1 MRKTELYETTLD
13 ELANAVAKKV
23 VKHVAK
29 LFNVTNI
36 SVWGWVINNT
46 TPFKTS
52 TLKKFCSKPTILFLT
67 LIFSSLTFSQE
78 LHHEIISSQGKNVQL
93 DSGIYVT
100 QTIGQHSV
108 ASYSIDNLTVQQG
121 YQQSFWDSLI
131 NSNEEF
137 NIIVGDITFYPNP
150 IIDYVNFNFSDLKSS
165 GLNVLV
171 FDYAGRVLITTKI
184 DIENYKTKLDLSS
197 LPSGSYLIYL
207 NTNKFNYH
215 TKIIKK

>member
-1 MRKTELYETTLD
+1 M
-13 ELANAVAKKV
+13 KKI
-23 VKHVAK
+23 KI
-29 LFNVTNI
+29 FI
-36 SVWGWVINNT
+36 
-46 TPFKTS
+46 
-52 TLKKFCSKPTILFLT
+52 TIIFPLT
-67 LIFSSLTFSQE
+67 IVSQE
-78 LHHEIISSQGKNVQL
+78 IQREVISSQGESVEL

-108 ASYSIDNLTVQQG
+108 ASYSIDNLTIQQG
-121 YQQSFWDSLI
+121 YQQSFWNSLI

-137 NIIVGDITFYPNP
+137 NVDITFYPNP
-150 IIDYVNFNFSDLKSS
+150 TIDYVNFNFSNLESS
-165 GLNVLV
+165 DLNVLV

>member
-1 MRKTELYETTLD
+1 MKYKINL
-13 ELANAVAKKV
+13 V
-23 VKHVAK
+23 V
-29 LFNVTNI
+29 
-36 SVWGWVINNT
+36 S
-46 TPFKTS
+46 
-52 TLKKFCSKPTILFLT
+52 
-67 LIFSSLTFSQE
+67 IFSLFTLFTFSQE
-78 LHHEIISSQGKNVQL
+78 IQREVISSQGESVEL

-100 QTIGQHSV
+100 QTIGQHSI
-108 ASYSIDNLTVQQG
+108 ASYSIDHLTVQQG
-121 YQQSFWDSLI
+121 YQQSFWNSLI

-137 NIIVGDITFYPNP
+137 NVDITFYPNP
-150 IIDYVNFNFSDLKSS
+150 TIDYVNFNFSNLESS
-165 GLNVLV
+165 DLNVLV

>member
-1 MRKTELYETTLD
+1 MKYKINL
-13 ELANAVAKKV
+13 V
-23 VKHVAK
+23 VS
-29 LFNVTNI
+29 L
-36 SVWGWVINNT
+36 
-46 TPFKTS
+46 
-52 TLKKFCSKPTILFLT
+52 LFL
-67 LIFSSLTFSQE
+67 FSLSSICQE

-93 DSGIYVT
+93 DSGVYVT
-100 QTIGQHSV
+100 QTIGQHSI
-108 ASYSIDNLTVQQG
+108 ASYSMDNLTVQQG
-121 YQQSFWDSLI
+121 YQQSFWNSLI

-137 NIIVGDITFYPNP
+137 NMDITFYPNP
-150 IIDYVNFNFSDLKSS
+150 TIDFVNFNFSNLESS
-165 GLNVLV
+165 DLNVLV

>member
-1 MRKTELYETTLD
+1 MKYKINLVVSIFFMFTL
-13 ELANAVAKKV
+13 
-23 VKHVAK
+23 
-29 LFNVTNI
+29 F
-36 SVWGWVINNT
+36 
-46 TPFKTS
+46 
-52 TLKKFCSKPTILFLT
+52 
-67 LIFSSLTFSQE
+67 TFSQE
-78 LHHEIISSQGKNVQL
+78 IQREVISSQGQSVEL

-121 YQQSFWDSLI
+121 YQQSFWNSLI

-137 NIIVGDITFYPNP
+137 NVDITFYPNP
-150 IIDYVNFNFSDLKSS
+150 TIDYVNFNFSNLESS
-165 GLNVLV
+165 DLNVLV
-171 FDYAGRVLITTKI
+171 FDYAGRVLITSKI

>member
-1 MRKTELYETTLD
+1 MIK
-13 ELANAVAKKV
+13 
-23 VKHVAK
+23 
-29 LFNVTNI
+29 
-36 SVWGWVINNT
+36 
-46 TPFKTS
+46 
-52 TLKKFCSKPTILFLT
+52 CQSKILFFVLMFPFL
-67 LIFSSLTFSQE
+67 LISQE
-78 LHHEIISSQGKNVQL
+78 LHHEMISSQGKSVEL

-100 QTIGQHSV
+100 QTIGQHSI

-121 YQQSFWDSLI
+121 YQQSFWSSLI
-131 NSNEEF
+131 NTNEEF
-137 NIIVGDITFYPNP
+137 SLDINFYPNP
-150 IIDYVNFNFSDLKSS
+150 TIDYVNFNFSNLESS
-165 GLNVLV
+165 DLNVLV

>member
-1 MRKTELYETTLD
+1 MIK
-13 ELANAVAKKV
+13 
-23 VKHVAK
+23 
-29 LFNVTNI
+29 
-36 SVWGWVINNT
+36 
-46 TPFKTS
+46 
-52 TLKKFCSKPTILFLT
+52 CQSKILFFVLMFPFL
-67 LIFSSLTFSQE
+67 LISQE
-78 LHHEIISSQGKNVQL
+78 LHHEMISSQGKSVEL

-100 QTIGQHSV
+100 QTIGQHSI

-121 YQQSFWDSLI
+121 YQQSFWSSLI
-131 NSNEEF
+131 NTNEEF
-137 NIIVGDITFYPNP
+137 SLDINFYPNP
-150 IIDYVNFNFSDLKSS
+150 TIDIVNFNFSNLESS
-165 GLNVLV
+165 DLNVLV

>member
-1 MRKTELYETTLD
+1 M
-13 ELANAVAKKV
+13 KKI
-23 VKHVAK
+23 KIK
-29 LFNVTNI
+29 LFI
-36 SVWGWVINNT
+36 
-46 TPFKTS
+46 
-52 TLKKFCSKPTILFLT
+52 TIIFPLT
-67 LIFSSLTFSQE
+67 IVSQE
-78 LHHEIISSQGKNVQL
+78 IQREMISSQGESVEL

-100 QTIGQHSV
+100 QTIGQHSI

-184 DIENYKTKLDLSS
+184 DIDNYK
-197 LPSGSYLIYL
+197 L
-207 NTNKFNYH
+207 N
-215 TKIIKK
+215 

>member
-1 MRKTELYETTLD
+1 MKYKINLIVIIYFMFTL
-13 ELANAVAKKV
+13 
-23 VKHVAK
+23 
-29 LFNVTNI
+29 F
-36 SVWGWVINNT
+36 
-46 TPFKTS
+46 
-52 TLKKFCSKPTILFLT
+52 
-67 LIFSSLTFSQE
+67 TFSQE
-78 LHHEIISSQGKNVQL
+78 IQREVISSQGESVEL

-121 YQQSFWDSLI
+121 YQQSFWNSLI

-137 NIIVGDITFYPNP
+137 NMDITFYPNP
-150 IIDYVNFNFSDLKSS
+150 TIDYVNFNFSNLESS
-165 GLNVLV
+165 DLNVLV

>member
-1 MRKTELYETTLD
+1 MKYKINLVVSILSLFTL
-13 ELANAVAKKV
+13 
-23 VKHVAK
+23 
-29 LFNVTNI
+29 F
-36 SVWGWVINNT
+36 
-46 TPFKTS
+46 
-52 TLKKFCSKPTILFLT
+52 
-67 LIFSSLTFSQE
+67 TFSQE
-78 LHHEIISSQGKNVQL
+78 IQREVISSQGESVEL

-100 QTIGQHSV
+100 QTIGQHSI
-108 ASYSIDNLTVQQG
+108 ASYSTDNLTVQQG
-121 YQQSFWDSLI
+121 YQQSFWNSLI

-137 NIIVGDITFYPNP
+137 NMDITFYPNP
-150 IIDYVNFNFSDLKSS
+150 TIDYVNFNFSNLESS
-165 GLNVLV
+165 DLNVLV

>member
-1 MRKTELYETTLD
+1 MKYKINLIVIIYFMFTL
-13 ELANAVAKKV
+13 
-23 VKHVAK
+23 
-29 LFNVTNI
+29 F
-36 SVWGWVINNT
+36 
-46 TPFKTS
+46 
-52 TLKKFCSKPTILFLT
+52 
-67 LIFSSLTFSQE
+67 TFSQE
-78 LHHEIISSQGKNVQL
+78 IQREVISSQGESVEL

-108 ASYSIDNLTVQQG
+108 ASYSIDNLTIQQG
-121 YQQSFWDSLI
+121 YQQSFWNSLI

-137 NIIVGDITFYPNP
+137 NVDINFYPNP
-150 IIDYVNFNFSDLKSS
+150 TIDYVNFNFSNLESS
-165 GLNVLV
+165 DLNVLV

>member
-1 MRKTELYETTLD
+1 MKYKINLIVIIYFMFTL
-13 ELANAVAKKV
+13 
-23 VKHVAK
+23 
-29 LFNVTNI
+29 F
-36 SVWGWVINNT
+36 
-46 TPFKTS
+46 
-52 TLKKFCSKPTILFLT
+52 
-67 LIFSSLTFSQE
+67 TFSQE
-78 LHHEIISSQGKNVQL
+78 IQREVISSQGESVEL

-121 YQQSFWDSLI
+121 YQQSFWNSLI

-137 NIIVGDITFYPNP
+137 NVDITFYPNP
-150 IIDYVNFNFSDLKSS
+150 TIDYVNFNFSNLESS
-165 GLNVLV
+165 DLNVLV

>member
-1 MRKTELYETTLD
+1 MKYKINLIVIIYFMFTL
-13 ELANAVAKKV
+13 
-23 VKHVAK
+23 
-29 LFNVTNI
+29 F
-36 SVWGWVINNT
+36 
-46 TPFKTS
+46 
-52 TLKKFCSKPTILFLT
+52 
-67 LIFSSLTFSQE
+67 TFSQE
-78 LHHEIISSQGKNVQL
+78 IQREVISSQGESVEL
-93 DSGIYVT
+93 DSGVYVT

-121 YQQSFWDSLI
+121 YQQSFWNSLI

-137 NIIVGDITFYPNP
+137 NVDINFYPNP
-150 IIDYVNFNFSDLKSS
+150 TIDYVNFNFSNLESS
-165 GLNVLV
+165 DLNVLV

-184 DIENYKTKLDLSS
+184 DIENYKTKLDLSN

>member
-1 MRKTELYETTLD
+1 MKYKINLVVSIFFMFTL
-13 ELANAVAKKV
+13 
-23 VKHVAK
+23 
-29 LFNVTNI
+29 F
-36 SVWGWVINNT
+36 
-46 TPFKTS
+46 
-52 TLKKFCSKPTILFLT
+52 
-67 LIFSSLTFSQE
+67 TFSQE
-78 LHHEIISSQGKNVQL
+78 IQREVISSQGQSVEL

-108 ASYSIDNLTVQQG
+108 ASYSIDNLTIQQG
-121 YQQSFWDSLI
+121 YQQSFWNSLI

-137 NIIVGDITFYPNP
+137 NVDITFYPNP
-150 IIDYVNFNFSDLKSS
+150 TIDYVNFNFSNLESS
-165 GLNVLV
+165 DLNVLV

>member
-1 MRKTELYETTLD
+1 MIK
-13 ELANAVAKKV
+13 
-23 VKHVAK
+23 
-29 LFNVTNI
+29 
-36 SVWGWVINNT
+36 
-46 TPFKTS
+46 
-52 TLKKFCSKPTILFLT
+52 CQSKILFFVLMFPFL
-67 LIFSSLTFSQE
+67 LISQE
-78 LHHEIISSQGKNVQL
+78 LHHEMISSQGKSVEL

-100 QTIGQHSV
+100 QTIGQHSI

-121 YQQSFWDSLI
+121 YQQSFWSSLI
-131 NSNEEF
+131 NTNEEF
-137 NIIVGDITFYPNP
+137 SLDINFYPNP
-150 IIDYVNFNFSDLKSS
+150 TIDIVNFNFSNLESS
-165 GLNVLV
+165 ELNVLV

>member
-1 MRKTELYETTLD
+1 MKYKINL
-13 ELANAVAKKV
+13 V
-23 VKHVAK
+23 VS
-29 LFNVTNI
+29 L
-36 SVWGWVINNT
+36 
-46 TPFKTS
+46 
-52 TLKKFCSKPTILFLT
+52 LFLYS
-67 LIFSSLTFSQE
+67 LSSFCQE

-93 DSGIYVT
+93 DSGVYVT
-100 QTIGQHSV
+100 QTIGQHSI
-108 ASYSIDNLTVQQG
+108 ASYSMDNLTVQQG
-121 YQQSFWDSLI
+121 YQQSFWNSLI

-137 NIIVGDITFYPNP
+137 NMDITFYPNP
-150 IIDYVNFNFSDLKSS
+150 TIDFVNFNFSNLESS
-165 GLNVLV
+165 DLNVLV

>member
-1 MRKTELYETTLD
+1 M
-13 ELANAVAKKV
+13 KKI
-23 VKHVAK
+23 KIK
-29 LFNVTNI
+29 LFI
-36 SVWGWVINNT
+36 
-46 TPFKTS
+46 
-52 TLKKFCSKPTILFLT
+52 TIIFPLT
-67 LIFSSLTFSQE
+67 IISQE
-78 LHHEIISSQGKNVQL
+78 IQREVISSQGESVEL

-100 QTIGQHSV
+100 QTIGQHSI

-121 YQQSFWDSLI
+121 YQQSFWNSLI

-137 NIIVGDITFYPNP
+137 NIMLDITFYPNP
-150 IIDYVNFNFSDLKSS
+150 TTDYVNFNFSNLESS
-165 GLNVLV
+165 DLNVLV

>member
-1 MRKTELYETTLD
+1 MKYKINLVVSIFFMFTL
-13 ELANAVAKKV
+13 
-23 VKHVAK
+23 
-29 LFNVTNI
+29 F
-36 SVWGWVINNT
+36 
-46 TPFKTS
+46 
-52 TLKKFCSKPTILFLT
+52 
-67 LIFSSLTFSQE
+67 TFSQE
-78 LHHEIISSQGKNVQL
+78 IQREVISSQGQSVEL

-100 QTIGQHSV
+100 QTIGQHSI

-121 YQQSFWDSLI
+121 YQQSFWNSLI
-131 NSNEEF
+131 NTNEEF
-137 NIIVGDITFYPNP
+137 NVDITFYPNP
-150 IIDYVNFNFSDLKSS
+150 TIDYVNFNFSNLESS
-165 GLNVLV
+165 DLNVLV